1 MIRCMVKKEK
11 TTVGVGDG
19 RRAQQQAINFNY
31 CGCYHSIAVV
41 GSGNI
46 VCPSSVLLDHFFWKA
61 CLLACLHPKKIC
73 NKRGRG
79 VVNQEAFRKLMPVGR
94 SVVLSSCYDVVSFF
108 SNNINIRPKNKYCA
122 PCVNKMI
129 KFLIGRRASPPNFYR
144 FVYDGYSSKFIRIGI
159 VGKKI
164 NTVCG

>member
-73 NKRGRG
+73 NKKRGRG

-94 SVVLSSCYDVVSFF
+94 SVVLSSCYDVVFFFRTTSTLDQKTNTAHHVLTKWLSSWSDAARPPQIFIDLSTTDTLRNSFV
-108 SNNINIRPKNKYCA
+108 SA
-122 PCVNKMI
+122 
-129 KFLIGRRASPPNFYR
+129 
-144 FVYDGYSSKFIRIGI
+144 
-159 VGKKI
+159 
-164 NTVCG
+164 